1 MSAQKALLLIG
12 SPKGKASASWA
23 IGNYLLRKLEAAG
36 MGAEEMFVSAALRT
50 PESRDDML
58 AAVDA
63 ADLVVIS
70 FPLYIDQLPAPL
82 IQAMELIADHRKAKA
97 AVSPGAD
104 AHAGRLVAIVHCGFP
119 ETFQNRA
126 AVDIMR
132 RFATEA
138 GFVWAGE
145 LSMGMGGAV
154 GGNALEKGGGMVKNV
169 VKALEATTVSLAAGG
184 LIPESA
190 TALAGKPMMPTW
202 IYLLFANFGLKG
214 LARKN
219 GVIKRIHDRPY
230 AP

>member
-1 MSAQKALLLIG
+1 MSAPKALLLIG

-23 IGNYLLRKLEAAG
+23 IGNYLLRKLETGG
-36 MGAEEMFVSAALRT
+36 MKTEEMFVSAALRT
-50 PESRDDML
+50 RESRNDML

-63 ADLVVIS
+63 ADLVVVS

-82 IQAMELIADHRKAKA
+82 IQAMELIADHRKAKG
-97 AVSPGAD
+97 VISPGPD
-104 AHAGRLVAIVHCGFP
+104 PQAGRLAVIVHCGFP
-119 ETFQNRA
+119 ETFQNQA

-132 RFATEA
+132 RFAAEA

-154 GGNALEKGGGMVKNV
+154 GGKALEKAGGMVKNV
-169 VKALEATTVSLAAGG
+169 VKALEVTAVSLTAGG

-190 TALAGKPMMPTW
+190 TALAGKPMMATW
-202 IYLLFANFGLKG
+202 IYLLFANFGMKG

-219 GVIKRIHDRPY
+219 GVRKRIHDRPY
-230 AP
+230 AS

>member
-1 MSAQKALLLIG
+1 MSAQKALLLTG

-23 IGNYLLRKLEAAG
+23 IGNYLLRKLETGG
-36 MGAEEMFVSAALRT
+36 MEAEEMFVSAALRT
-50 PESRDDML
+50 PESRNDML

-63 ADLVVIS
+63 ADLIIVS

-82 IQAMELIADHRKAKA
+82 IQVLELISDHRKAKA
-97 AVSPGAD
+97 VASPGAVP
-104 AHAGRLVAIVHCGFP
+104 HAGRLAAIVHCGFP
-119 ETFQNRA
+119 ETFQNQA

-132 RFATEA
+132 RFAAEA

-145 LSMGMGGAV
+145 LSMGMGGAI
-154 GGNALEKGGGMVKNV
+154 GGNALEKAGGMVKNV
-169 VKALEATTVSLAAGG
+169 VKGLKAAAVSLTAGG

-190 TALAGKPMMPTW
+190 TALAGKPMMATW

-219 GVIKRIHDRPY
+219 GVVKRVHDRPY
-230 AP
+230 A

>member
-1 MSAQKALLLIG
+1 MSTQKALLLIG

-50 PESRDDML
+50 PENRNDML

-63 ADLVVIS
+63 ADLVIVS
-70 FPLYIDQLPAPL
+70 FPLYIDQLPTPL
-82 IQAMELIADHRKAKA
+82 IQALELIADHRKAKA
-97 AVSPGAD
+97 VASPGAD
-104 AHAGRLVAIVHCGFP
+104 PHAGRLVAIVHCGFP
-119 ETFQNRA
+119 ETFQNQA

-154 GGNALEKGGGMVKNV
+154 GGDSLEKESGMVKNV
-169 VKALEATTVSLAAGG
+169 VKALKAATVSLASGG

-190 TALAGKPMMPTW
+190 TALAGKPMMAMW

-219 GVIKRIHDRPY
+219 GVVKRIHDRPY
-230 AP
+230 AS